1 MWAGDARGA
10 VQRFI
15 SQVVNRLDAK
25 GRVSVPAPFR
35 QVLAQQHM
43 EGFYCAKSATYPTL
57 NGYGED
63 LLVDLDQ
70 NLKHLNPLSADYA
83 AQATNVYGD
92 ANFLEFD
99 GEGRVRLPDELIAHA
114 GIQERVLF
122 LGLNRIFEVWNPDTF
137 PSVHAERMAKLRSTL
152 NPGAAA

>member
-1 MWAGDARGA
+1 M
-10 VQRFI
+10 QRFI

-35 QVLAQQHM
+35 QVLAQQRM
-43 EGFYCAKSATYPTL
+43 EGFYCAKSATCPTL
-57 NGYGED
+57 NGYGEE

-70 NLKHLNPLSADYA
+70 TLKHLNPLSADYA

-99 GEGRVRLPDELIAHA
+99 REGRVRLPDELIAHA

-122 LGLNRIFEVWNPDTF
+122 LGLNRIFEIWNPDTF

-152 NPGAAA
+152 NPGATA

>member
-1 MWAGDARGA
+1 VGEGAYPA

-15 SQVVNRLDAK
+15 SQVVNKLDAK
-25 GRVSVPAPFR
+25 GRVSAPAPFR
-35 QVLAQQHM
+35 QALAQQRM
-43 EGFYCAKSATYPTL
+43 GGFYCAKSATYPTL

-70 NLKHLNPLSADYA
+70 TLKHLNPLSADYA

-92 ANFLEFD
+92 AHLLEFD

-114 GIQERVLF
+114 GIQDRVLF
-122 LGLNRIFEVWNPDTF
+122 LGLNRIFEIWNPDTF

>member
-1 MWAGDARGA
+1 MGEGAYRA

-35 QVLAQQHM
+35 QVLAQQRM
-43 EGFYCAKSATYPTL
+43 EGFYCSKSATYPTL

-63 LLVDLDQ
+63 LLADLDQ
-70 NLKHLNPLSADYA
+70 TLKHLNPLSADYA

-92 ANFLEFD
+92 AHLLEFD

-122 LGLNRIFEVWNPDTF
+122 LGLNRIFEIWNPDTF